1 MKNQTTETIDIKKLT
16 IKQIEALYDNGWCQ
30 MIDNLT
36 LKQIKS
42 DKEFME
48 GYMFRKQMY
57 GVGTYR
63 QEYEVFLHN
72 RAIEAELLNNQEI
85 EK

>member
-16 IKQIEALYDNGWCQ
+16 IKEIEALYHNGWCQ

-57 GVGTYR
+57 GVGTYK

-72 RAIEAELLNNQEI
+72 RAIQAELL
-85 EK
+85 KLPDLK